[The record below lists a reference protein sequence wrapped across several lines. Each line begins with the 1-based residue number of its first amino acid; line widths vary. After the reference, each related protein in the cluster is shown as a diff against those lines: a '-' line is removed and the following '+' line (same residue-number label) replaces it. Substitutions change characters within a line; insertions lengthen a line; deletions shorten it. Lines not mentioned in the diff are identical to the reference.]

1 MLIQKQFFFLIF
13 ISVFSLPEILTP
25 PKSEGSPP
33 MVKILKK
40 CLKAI
45 FDSSKEASWCT
56 EYNAKTPALFKVQI
70 LKKIGITSKNTQ
82 FQPKTIKMV
91 IFGGVSWFFQ

>member
-45 FDSSKEASWCT
+45 FDSSKEAS
-56 EYNAKTPALFKVQI
+56 
-70 LKKIGITSKNTQ
+70 
-82 FQPKTIKMV
+82 
-91 IFGGVSWFFQ
+91 